1 MPPPLIALLL
11 VLVIGI
17 PLLVVLIVYVVVP
30 VFRGIGWLVGRVG
43 RFVLA
48 EVTDAFRLMGALLAA
63 LVYMPMIV
71 LNTVRGRWSRAQHY
85 GRALEG
91 ELCAALAAVFR
102 MAAGHPARLFGA
114 QALVEGIEKRLPQAM
129 AAAPPGTDAEL
140 RRDALGAGAAVGTPA
155 APGRSGQFPG
165 YQIIGTL
172 AGGGSGGKLY
182 VARPDAA
189 KLSAFARQGFGPVGD
204 VVIKAFS
211 LAHGSSLPQI
221 VRENRALD
229 AAKRLGLVLEHEL
242 TNERYFY
249 VMRYVPGDSLGVVT
263 PRLHAASGGSGLA
276 GRELSAVLGYACDL
290 LGTLHE
296 YHKAG
301 LWHKDVKPDN
311 IIVSGGHAH
320 LVDFGLVTPLRSSMT
335 LTTHGTEYF
344 RDPEMVRLA
353 LRGVKVHEVD
363 GARFDIYGAGAVLFS
378 MIENSF
384 PAHGGLSQ
392 VTRAC
397 PEALRWIIRRA
408 MTDYDKR
415 YPSAQAMLADLA
427 AVAEAARSGNA
438 AALRPADLPS
448 VKEAEVS
455 PAPIVTPVAL
465 GPDGAPMHA
474 PPPPPVGRW
483 HGPAAGGVAQ
493 GPAVDFAGGAAV
505 GAARTPAGPRRSA
518 ADQVAAA
525 RGRAAEMRRRAAE
538 RLGRTARV
546 ETGANY
552 GVAIATLALVTL
564 VAAGVG
570 GAFIFV
576 KDNDLPMAV
585 ITDEDGGLTVRAGVA
600 SRAGRGG
607 DESDEASVFAAAE
620 PPEPPEAPA
629 TPAAPEAPG
638 AKTGTRTVKVPAAKI
653 APVLAT
659 MDAIRSRVGRAL
671 ASYRLGEAAS
681 LGAGTRVLVL
691 AEPGATAGKAREE
704 VLRTILAAHACGF
717 EVLAVE
723 GPGGETEG
731 SFETI
736 TGEEFVK
743 LAGDLRVAVGLRPL
757 GGDEAKQAVKAWL
770 GRSGGGEVGAVIW
783 FYPDRDK
790 GDGSL
795 LRIVEH
801 RDGTPERAW
810 RALRELNKA
819 ARAAAQR

>member
-1 MPPPLIALLL
+1 MPVPLIALLL
-11 VLVIGI
+11 ALVIGI
-17 PLLVVLIVYVVVP
+17 PLAVVLIVYVVVP

-48 EVTDAFRLMGALLAA
+48 EVTDAFRLVGATLAA
-63 LVYMPMIV
+63 LVYVPMIV
-71 LNTVRGRWSRAQHY
+71 INTVRGRWSRAQHY
-85 GRALEG
+85 GRALES

-114 QALVEGIEKRLPQAM
+114 QALVEGIEERLPQAM
-129 AAAPPGTDAEL
+129 AAAPPGTDATL
-140 RRDALGAGAAVGTPA
+140 GRDAVRAGPAAGAPA
-155 APGRSGQFPG
+155 AAGRAGQFPG

-483 HGPAAGGVAQ
+483 HGPAAGGFAQ
-493 GPAVDFAGGAAV
+493 GPAVDFAGGVAV
-505 GAARTPAGPRRSA
+505 GAARTPMGPRRSA

-546 ETGANY
+546 QTGANY

-576 KDNDLPMAV
+576 GSNDVPMAIV
-585 ITDEDGGLTVRAGVA
+585 ADEDGGLTVRAGIG
-600 SRAGRGG
+600 SRAKSEGEE
-607 DESDEASVFAAAE
+607 DDEASVFAAASR
-620 PPEPPEAPA
+620 PPEPPEAPTA
-629 TPAAPEAPG
+629 PAAPGEQAG
-638 AKTGTRTVKVPAAKI
+638 SRTVKAPAAKV
-653 APVLAT
+653 ASVPAT
-659 MDAIRSRVGRAL
+659 MEAMRSRVARAL

-691 AEPGATAGKAREE
+691 AEPGATAGKARDE

-717 EVLAVE
+717 EVLAGE
-723 GPGGETEG
+723 GPAGEAEG

-770 GRSGGGEVGAVIW
+770 DRRGGGEVGAVIW

-810 RALRELNKA
+810 RALRELSKA
-819 ARAAAQR
+819 ARAAATQR